1 MSSYIQNGNSITVPK
16 GSTVYYTVE
25 LDGYDTT
32 SGTILADE
40 TKTVVVELKEGYRTF
55 IINVEQENA
64 VIDFEVVNEDGLY
77 TYSGEESVAYI
88 TR

>member
-25 LDGYDTT
+25 LDGYDTV

-55 IINVEQENA
+55 VINTDQENA
-64 VIDFEVVNEDGLY
+64 VIDFEVLIEDGLY
-77 TYSGEESVAYI
+77 TYSGEEAVTYI
-88 TR
+88 AK